1 MEEPRRMGRRRR
13 GTGGAICATLFV
25 LAGCAAKHPIA
36 PDYPTRTPADTAL
49 PAAVLTPAGAP
60 LPVAAPSPAPYH
72 IGANDTLEIIV
83 WREDKIS
90 GPVQVRPDGMITVA
104 LIGDVPAAGLTPEAL
119 SENIRTGLSRF
130 IDSPNVVVRVAATG
144 SRRYF
149 IVGNVKA
156 PGAYDL
162 RADQTFLQA
171 LSVAGGFTDFASR
184 GSVRIIRQ
192 SGGPLPA
199 RIDYNAVV
207 SGDAPD
213 VRLEPN
219 DTIVVP

>member
-1 MEEPRRMGRRRR
+1 MRRR
-13 GTGGAICATLFV
+13 AQHA
-25 LAGCAAKHPIA
+25 
-36 PDYPTRTPADTAL
+36 
-49 PAAVLTPAGAP
+49 PAAASTP
-60 LPVAAPSPAPYH
+60 SSAPYQ

-104 LIGDVPAAGLTPEAL
+104 LIGDVPAAGMTPQAL
-119 SENIRTGLSRF
+119 SESIRTGLSRF

-144 SRRYF
+144 SRKYF
-149 IVGNVKA
+149 IVGNVKL

-192 SGGPLPA
+192 TGGPLPD
-199 RIDYNAVV
+199 RINYNAVV
-207 SGDAPD
+207 AGDAPD
-213 VRLEPN
+213 IRIEPN

>member
-1 MEEPRRMGRRRR
+1 MEKPRRTGSRWR
-13 GTGGAICATLFV
+13 GTGGAICAALLILV
-25 LAGCAAKHPIA
+25 GCATKHPTA
-36 PDYPTRTPADTAL
+36 PEYPVQPPADTAL
-49 PAAVLTPAGAP
+49 PADVRVPAGAP
-60 LPVAAPSPAPYH
+60 SPVAAAAPAPYQ

-104 LIGDVPAAGLTPEAL
+104 LIGDVPAAGMTPEAL
-119 SENIRTGLSRF
+119 SEHIRAGLSRF
-130 IDSPNVVVRVAATG
+130 IDSPNVVVRVVATG

-149 IVGNVKA
+149 IVGNVKT

-162 RADQTFLQA
+162 RANQTFLQA

-192 SGGPLPA
+192 NGGPLPD

-213 VRLEPN
+213 IRLEPN

>member
-1 MEEPRRMGRRRR
+1 MTPE
-13 GTGGAICATLFV
+13 
-25 LAGCAAKHPIA
+25 
-36 PDYPTRTPADTAL
+36 YPTRPQADTAAPASVPAPAEA
-49 PAAVLTPAGAP
+49 PAAAEAPTAAGRS
-60 LPVAAPSPAPYH
+60 SPAPYQ
-72 IGANDTLEIIV
+72 IGAHDTLDIIV
-83 WREDKIS
+83 WGEDRVS

-104 LIGDVPAAGLTPEAL
+104 LVGDVPAAGMTPEAL
-119 SENIRTGLSRF
+119 SESIRTGLSRF

-149 IVGNVKA
+149 IIGNVRA

-184 GSVRIIRQ
+184 GAVRIIRQ
-192 SGGPLPA
+192 SGGPLPD

-213 VRLEPN
+213 IRLEPN

>member
-1 MEEPRRMGRRRR
+1 MKEPRRKGSRRR
-13 GTGGAICATLFV
+13 GSGGAMCATLLV
-25 LAGCAAKHPIA
+25 LAGCAAKHPMT
-36 PDYPTRTPADTAL
+36 PESHVRPPADTAL
-49 PAAVLTPAGAP
+49 PADAPAPAGAQSP
-60 LPVAAPSPAPYH
+60 GAASSTAPYQ

-104 LIGDVPAAGLTPEAL
+104 LIGDVPAAGMTPEAL
-119 SENIRTGLSRF
+119 SESIRTGLSRF
-130 IDSPNVVVRVAATG
+130 IDSPNVVVRVTATG

-149 IVGNVKA
+149 IIGNVKA

-192 SGGPLPA
+192 NGGPLPA

-207 SGDAPD
+207 AGDAPD
-213 VRLEPN
+213 IRLEPN